1 MTAGFGIGLFFIGM
15 TITIVGFFIA
25 YCVAYN
31 VHKKANTKR
40 EPSPLDGILGWKGAD
55 CQSYTKLYK

>member
-1 MTAGFGIGLFFIGM
+1 MTSEFGIGLFFLGM

-40 EPSPLDGILGWKGAD
+40 EPSPLDGILGWKGDD
-55 CQSYTKLYK
+55 CQ